1 MISQKRAK
9 NKKSVDTVAI
19 VGAGNVARVM
29 AVALLN
35 AGVRVNEII
44 TRDSD
49 ESKQKG
55 AKLARYVVAR
65 ASTVND
71 AKLDAKIVWLC
82 VADSAIAEVA
92 VQLAKLPVTW
102 KGKVALHP
110 AANSRE
116 FCCERLRGCL
126 QRAHPPR

>member
-29 AVALLN
+29 AIALLN

-44 TRDSD
+44 TRDSE
-49 ESKQKG
+49 ESKAKR

-71 AKLDAKIVWLC
+71 AKLDAKIVWLRA
-82 VADSAIAEVA
+82 ADSAIGEVGTP
-92 VQLAKLPVTW
+92 LAKLPGTW
-102 KGKVALHP
+102 KGEAALHASGALP
-110 AANSRE
+110 
-116 FCCERLRGCL
+116 
-126 QRAHPPR
+126 